1 MYKVNS
7 ICNYLFPRNFVT
19 SANLKRTHYYLTI
32 LLRQVFFLFAVSIV
46 LTLVSA
52 AEELIDT
59 RESEDLTLK
68 CRFSEQHST
77 KEFSYYWA
85 RSAGANFENVAI
97 GNIQLNTNYR

>member
-1 MYKVNS
+1 MLE
-7 ICNYLFPRNFVT
+7 LFNF
-19 SANLKRTHYYLTI
+19 I
-32 LLRQVFFLFAVSIV
+32 LLNTSFFLFAVSIL
-46 LTLVSA
+46 LTLVLA